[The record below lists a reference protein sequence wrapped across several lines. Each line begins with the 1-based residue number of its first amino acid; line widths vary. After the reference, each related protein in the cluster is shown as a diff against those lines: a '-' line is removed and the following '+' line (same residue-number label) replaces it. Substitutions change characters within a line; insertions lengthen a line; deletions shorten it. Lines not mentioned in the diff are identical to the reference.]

1 MNQHGV
7 GSPPG
12 GVRHAGTALL
22 TALVF
27 LLILTLLGTFGM
39 NLSRLEN
46 RMAGNARFQ
55 ALALGNAEFVLA
67 AAEADIRS
75 QKGNPFSPDR
85 PGDQYYPQDTLDF
98 DTATAGIQQPADR
111 LWSFAS
117 AYLSLPDVDGDGS
130 DSDGDGNADDG
141 TGQYI
146 IQDAG
151 LELAFT
157 QHPARRNAPAALVNS
172 TVQAFLVTARSQTP
186 GGALRTVQSVFVWTP
201 LPATQST
208 GTGQAPR
215 NAGTPA
221 ATAPG
226 PNPAYGR
233 RSWIDLRQ

>member
-1 MNQHGV
+1 MIRFGA
-7 GSPPG
+7 GSLPRG
-12 GVRHAGTALL
+12 HAGTALI

-39 NLSRLEN
+39 NLSRLED

-67 AAEADIRS
+67 VAEADIRS
-75 QKGNPFSPDR
+75 QTGNPFSPDR

-98 DTATAGIQQPADR
+98 DTATTGIQQPADR

-117 AYLSLPDVDGDGS
+117 AHVSLPDVDGDGS
-130 DSDGDGNADDG
+130 DSDGDGNADNG

-157 QHPARRNAPAALVNS
+157 EHTAHRVAPAALVNS
-172 TVQAFLVTARSQTP
+172 TVQVFLVTARSRTS
-186 GGALRTVQSVFVWTP
+186 GGAQRTVQSVFVRAP

-208 GTGQAPR
+208 GTGQAPH
-215 NAGTPA
+215 NAETHD
-221 ATAPG
+221 ATASG

-233 RSWIDLRQ
+233 HSWIDLRQ